1 MTDDIRTY
9 CLTIV
14 TVYDLLVAEK
24 RLCDLT
30 VKMLY
35 LRKYCFDI
43 LQNGISGENIA
54 AIDASE
60 DFIFINYN

>member
-35 LRKYCFDI
+35 LRKYCYDI
-43 LQNGISGENIA
+43 LQNGISEENIA

-60 DFIFINYN
+60 DFILINYN

>member
-35 LRKYCFDI
+35 LRKYCYDI
-43 LQNGISGENIA
+43 LQNGISEENIA